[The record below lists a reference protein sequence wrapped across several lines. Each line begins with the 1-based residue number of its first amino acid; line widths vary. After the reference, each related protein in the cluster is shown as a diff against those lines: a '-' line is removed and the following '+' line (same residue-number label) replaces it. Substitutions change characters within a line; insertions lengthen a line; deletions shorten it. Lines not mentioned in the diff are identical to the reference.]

1 MALPC
6 PRCEFPN
13 ADQARYCAGCGERM
27 DFGGTL
33 DPRSRGS
40 DLPPDPRVGT
50 MLLDRYK
57 VLKVVGEGGMGRVY
71 LAEQR
76 MGAVNRRVA
85 IKTMHVDLRAE
96 ALAAQRFQRECE
108 TVVQLSHP
116 NTIQFYDFG
125 ELPDGAL
132 YIVME
137 FVEGVSL
144 GEVLEEGPLGVQRVD
159 RLLVQICGS
168 LAEAHQRG
176 IIHRDLKPGNI
187 HITERGGQKDFVKVL
202 DFGIAKKLDAPPTG
216 GPVTMQGTVLGTPPY
231 MAPEQFSSGT
241 LDARAD
247 QYALAVLTYEM
258 LCGALPFEG
267 RTPWE
272 WATLHLQ
279 AQPRPFESHAA
290 TRELP
295 GFRRA
300 AVLKALAKRREDRF
314 ADVLEFLQAFTGIRD
329 VQSAWTLVTSGSHLV
344 AQRDSPSP
352 VVPATPSP
360 EPAPGP
366 FPAASTPHPSQGPWN
381 AGPGSSGGFSSGVP
395 PAPIVPSVV
404 PPGPP
409 GPVWNAAPEPSGER
423 FPTGAV
429 VLFGV
434 LALLAFSILAV
445 GVAVL
450 IVRRDDAPSNDTV
463 SPWGQ
468 RPQGVGVTD
477 TDRAAGPRDNVF
489 AVVPPGSALT
499 LEAPSGW
506 RFVGDGHAGG
516 DIEVWADPARP
527 GLYWVEVQDTDGRWV
542 LAAEHIRGPVAVDLD
557 RLHVRGA
564 VRVRVQN
571 RSMAPVA
578 IDAIKGLRV
587 VR

>member
-1 MALPC
+1 M
-6 PRCEFPN
+6 
-13 ADQARYCAGCGERM
+13 
-27 DFGGTL
+27 
-33 DPRSRGS
+33 

-76 MGAVNRRVA
+76 MGAVQRRVA

-144 GEVLEEGPLGVQRVD
+144 GQVLEEGPLGIARVD

-168 LAEAHQRG
+168 LAEAHARG

-231 MAPEQFSSGT
+231 MAPEQFSAGT
-241 LDARAD
+241 LDPRAD

-258 LCGALPFEG
+258 LSGALPFEG

-279 AQPRPFESHAA
+279 AQPRPLESHAA

-295 GFRRA
+295 GFRKS
-300 AVLKALAKRREDRF
+300 AVLKALAKRREDRYP
-314 ADVLEFLQAFTGIRD
+314 DVLEFLQAFTGIRD

-344 AQRDSPSP
+344 AQRDSPAP
-352 VVPATPSP
+352 TPAVVPQVL

-366 FPAASTPHPSQGPWN
+366 FPAGPTPHPSQGPWLP
-381 AGPGSSGGFSSGVP
+381 GPGSAPGGIFAGPSAAPPVAIVP
-395 PAPIVPSVV
+395 NMVPSVV
-404 PPGPP
+404 PGAPWPP
-409 GPVWNAAPEPSGER
+409 ATEPAPER

-429 VLFGV
+429 LLFGV
-434 LALLAFSILAV
+434 LALLAFAVLAV
-445 GVAVL
+445 GLAVL
-450 IVRRDDAPSNDTV
+450 LARRGEGPVEETV

-468 RPQGVGVTD
+468 RPVGVGVTEVS
-477 TDRAAGPRDNVF
+477 RAGGPRDNVF
-489 AVVPPGSALT
+489 AEVPPGSALT
-499 LEAPSGW
+499 VEVPSGW
-506 RFVGDGHAGG
+506 RFVGDGHASG
-516 DIEVWADPARP
+516 DVEVWADPARA

-564 VRVRVQN
+564 VRVRIQN

-578 IDAIKGLRV
+578 VDAIRGLRV